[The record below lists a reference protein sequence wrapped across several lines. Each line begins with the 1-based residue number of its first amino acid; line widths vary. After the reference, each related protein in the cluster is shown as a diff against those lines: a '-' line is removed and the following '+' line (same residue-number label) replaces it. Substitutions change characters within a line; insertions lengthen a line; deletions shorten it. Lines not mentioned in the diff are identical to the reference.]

1 MSHEEEDRGPV
12 VVRDTEPTPFTPI
25 LQALLEAI
33 PGAYAAT
40 LVDGEG
46 ETVDYTG
53 HGDPFDLRVAAA
65 HLQLVLQGVDRFEG
79 LGAARWVTVRGRRK
93 GIAAT
98 VLPEGYALTLSLRS
112 RSTFALSTRAL
123 RVCIRALA
131 LEAGWKLSPE
141 ERSWFAASVATDR
154 RGRPVRV
161 GETTHVE
168 VLGALVGLSRRE
180 RGFRVRTPEG
190 AEFML
195 VREARGQ
202 WYADALP

>member
-1 MSHEEEDRGPV
+1 MSELEELVGPLV
-12 VVRDTEPTPFTPI
+12 FRDTEPTPFTPI

-33 PGAYAAT
+33 PGAHAAT

-53 HGDPFDLRVAAA
+53 RGDPFDLRVAAA
-65 HLQLVLQGVDRFEG
+65 HLQLMLQDIERFNG
-79 LGAARWVTVRGRRK
+79 LGAARWVTVRGRHK
-93 GIAAT
+93 SIAAT
-98 VLPEGYALTLSLRS
+98 VLPEGYALTLTLRS
-112 RSTFALSTRAL
+112 RSAFALSTRAL

-131 LEAGWKLSPE
+131 NEAGWKLPPGD
-141 ERSWFAASVATDR
+141 RSWFAASVTTDR

-161 GETTHVE
+161 GAETDVE

-180 RGFRVRTPEG
+180 RGFRVRTVNG

-195 VREARGQ
+195 VREACGQ

>member
-1 MSHEEEDRGPV
+1 MSELEELVGPLV
-12 VVRDTEPTPFTPI
+12 FRDTEPTPFTPI

-33 PGAYAAT
+33 PGAHAAT

-46 ETVDYTG
+46 ETVDYTWR
-53 HGDPFDLRVAAA
+53 GDPFDLRVAAA
-65 HLQLVLQGVDRFEG
+65 HLQLMLQDIERFNG
-79 LGAARWVTVRGRRK
+79 LGAARWVTVRGRHK
-93 GIAAT
+93 SIAAT
-98 VLPEGYALTLSLRS
+98 VLPEGYALTLTLRS
-112 RSTFALSTRAL
+112 RSAFALSTRAL

-131 LEAGWKLSPE
+131 NEAGWKLPPGD
-141 ERSWFAASVATDR
+141 RSWFAASVTTDR

-161 GETTHVE
+161 GAETDVE

-180 RGFRVRTPEG
+180 RGFRVRTVNG

-195 VREARGQ
+195 VREACGQ